1 VGGVT
6 TASLCLAAGSLLDA
20 DPFVLADAA
29 AAAGFDGIGLRLSH
43 DHALDA
49 AGLQRLAAH
58 IGNLGL
64 TVHDVEVHRIGT
76 GDANG
81 PGDDVGPLV
90 DAAATVGARHLLV
103 VSDLADNPSGREHT
117 VHRLGAVVDRCR
129 AAGLVA
135 GIEYMA
141 WTTPRRSVDA
151 VAMAAATGAVVVVDL
166 LHHTRLGEGA
176 DELRAVVASGRL
188 GWVQVCDA
196 PATAPV
202 DLLDEAR
209 HRRLPPGDGRLPLDV
224 LLAEVPAD
232 VVRSVEVQSDAMA
245 ARLAP
250 VERAAALYAAAT
262 RGGHPAKS
270 TG

>member
-1 VGGVT
+1 MT

-49 AGLQRLAAH
+49 AGLRRLAAH
-58 IGNLGL
+58 IGHLGL
-64 TVHDVEVHRIGT
+64 TVHDVEVHRIG
-76 GDANG
+76 ASN
-81 PGDDVGPLV
+81 GDDVGPLV
-90 DAAATVGARHLLV
+90 DAAAAVGARHLLV

-117 VHRLGAVVDRCR
+117 VHRLGTVVERCR
-129 AAGLVA
+129 SAGLVA

-166 LHHTRLGEGA
+166 LHHTRLGEGV

-196 PATAPV
+196 PATAPA

-232 VVRSVEVQSDAMA
+232 VVRSVEVQSDAMT

-250 VERAAALYAAAT
+250 VERAATLYAAAT